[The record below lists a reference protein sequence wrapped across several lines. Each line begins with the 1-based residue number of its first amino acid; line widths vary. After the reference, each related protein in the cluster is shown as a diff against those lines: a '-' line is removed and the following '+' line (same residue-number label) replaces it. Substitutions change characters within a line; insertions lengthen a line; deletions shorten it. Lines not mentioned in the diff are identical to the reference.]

1 MKNGFFTRKFVPAA
15 QIRRL
20 RKGMVINMELKITD
34 NNFEAE
40 VKESNLPVLVDF
52 YADWCGPCKM
62 MAPLVAQLAE
72 SYDGK
77 CKVGKCNTDEN
88 PALCREFKIMS
99 IPTMIFFKDGKVV
112 ETVIGAVSKN
122 DLEDKLKQVLA

>member
-1 MKNGFFTRKFVPAA
+1 
-15 QIRRL
+15 
-20 RKGMVINMELKITD
+20 MEIKITD

-40 VKESNLPVLVDF
+40 VKESSMLVLVDF

-72 SYDGK
+72 VYEGR

-88 PALCREFKIMS
+88 PALTSEFKIMS
-99 IPTMIFFKDGKVV
+99 IPTFIFFKDGKEVQ
-112 ETVIGAVSKN
+112 TLIGAVSKN
-122 DLEDKLKQVLA
+122 ELEAKIKQVLA

>member
-1 MKNGFFTRKFVPAA
+1 
-15 QIRRL
+15 
-20 RKGMVINMELKITD
+20 MELKITD

-40 VKESNLPVLVDF
+40 VKESSLPVLVDF

-77 CKVGKCNTDEN
+77 CKIGKCNTDEN
-88 PALCREFKIMS
+88 PGLCREFKIMS
-99 IPTMIFFKDGKVV
+99 IPTMIFFKDGKAV

-122 DLEDKLKQVLA
+122 ELESRLEQVLA